1 MSEKRVLTK
10 EIAEQFIKDENL
22 VEFTEIDD
30 AAAQILG
37 NYFEEVDIAQYM
49 PEVLD
54 GLTKLSDAAAQILS
68 RIYLDLSGLT
78 ALGNSPCHLLC
89 FK

>member
-1 MSEKRVLTK
+1 MESYTILTK
-10 EIAEQFIKDENL
+10 ELSEQFIKEYNL

-30 AAAQILG
+30 AAAQILANFWG
-37 NYFEEVDIAQYM
+37 EEDDHD
-49 PEVLD
+49 PGHLN